1 MIKIELNSLLNGIS
15 QQFYLHKKFKLSAH
29 LLSQK
34 ALKMFDYPVQFQ
46 FKTIYKANVY
56 RRAFRSANL

>member
-34 ALKMFDYPVQFQ
+34 ALKMFDYPLQFQ

-56 RRAFRSANL
+56 R